1 QLLAFHL
8 NDPQPDALID
18 ADLQRLTFVHRYS
31 VHPEKDS
38 LYLHALAELEKQYP
52 DVPASAQV
60 SYQIIQFLYDKRST
74 DLSKKTDLPAL
85 KSRLEALISRFP
97 NTEGAVNASRLAQ
110 RLTDPSFTLQA
121 EEVVLPDENSKVL
134 VTYRNVN
141 TIYIRLYPNVLP
153 MDVQQNRLTEEQRNK
168 LLQTKPVRSWEQ
180 SLPATEDLYE
190 HRAEVKIAPLPAGS

>member
-38 LYLHALAELEKQYP
+38 LYLHALAELEKRYP

-85 KSRLEALISRFP
+85 KNRLDALVARFP
-97 NTEGAVNASRLAQ
+97 NTEGAANASHLLFQINSRS
-110 RLTDPSFTLQA
+110 LTIQT
-121 EEVVLPDENSKVL
+121 EEVVLPHENSKAL
-134 VTYRNVN
+134 ISYRNLDK
-141 TIYIRLYPNVLP
+141 IYIRIY
-153 MDVQQNRLTEEQRNK
+153 
-168 LLQTKPVRSWEQ
+168 
-180 SLPATEDLYE
+180 DL
-190 HRAEVKIAPLPAGS
+190 GSQMNL